1 MEGGGLRCR
10 DRIPRLAGARPS
22 ICRAQCCEDFDLLY
36 LVPFLLRK
44 IGIFRA
50 KKFGPKSSINAARI
64 CFPEIGGMKNRGSAQ
79 SGICNWRLEN
89 WFSLMKAKELGSWM
103 ECTTEIVISSGARDL
118 AKARL
123 STLSLQCDQSF
134 VGEILRLC
142 SE

>member
-1 MEGGGLRCR
+1 MEGGALRRR

-22 ICRAQCCEDFDLLY
+22 LCRAQRCDDFDPLY
-36 LVPFLLRK
+36 LVPFLLRE

-50 KKFGPKSSINAARI
+50 KKFVAKSSINAARI

-89 WFSLMKAKELGSWM
+89 WFSLMKVKELGSWM
-103 ECTTEIVISSGARDL
+103 GYMTSQSLSFR
-118 AKARL
+118 AKLRNPGIKPMDPL
-123 STLSLQCDQSF
+123 GGSF
-134 VGEILRLC
+134 DSVWLC